1 MFLAVA
7 REKTL
12 RGAARTLNLDQ
23 ATVGR
28 RIAGLEH
35 ALRAT
40 LFLRTS
46 DGYALTAAGEA
57 ALKSAEKMEHSAHEL
72 VRQTQGMDT
81 RLAGDVKVTGTDS
94 IALEFLLPAIERLH
108 AVHPEVRI
116 LLNTSTRTLNLA
128 KREADIAVR
137 SIRPDNPGL
146 VARRLAR
153 WPMALF
159 ASNAYLER
167 HGRPVAGSAFA
178 GHDLV
183 LYQANWT
190 GNSGNR
196 SPTLTGEPIH
206 AGRIVS
212 TFNSS
217 LMLRTAVKAG
227 IGIGELPIH
236 LAEHDGLVQ
245 IWPEPARGAVYET
258 WLVTH
263 RDLRHTARIA
273 AMRRH
278 RVRVRRP
285 REIVMHDRAAPLLR
299 IPLRAVGI
307 ACQQGLP
314 VIRCVQKSGL

>member
-1 MFLAVA
+1 MQICIKGDRTMNWDDARVFLAVE

-28 RIAGLEH
+28 RIAALEH

-46 DGYALTAAGEA
+46 EGYALTAAGET
-57 ALKSAEKMEHSAHEL
+57 ALRSAEKMEHSAHEL
-72 VRQTQGMDT
+72 VRQTQGTDT
-81 RLAGDVKVTGTDS
+81 RLAGDVRVTSTDS
-94 IALEFLLPAIERLH
+94 IALEFLFPAIERLH
-108 AVHPEVRI
+108 AAHPEVRV
-116 LLNTSTRTLNLA
+116 LLDTSTRMLNLA

-137 SIRPDNPGL
+137 SVRPDNPDL
-146 VARRLAR
+146 IARRLAR

-159 ASNAYLER
+159 ASKAYLER
-167 HGRPVAGSAFA
+167 HGKPAPGSAFA

-183 LYQANWT
+183 VYQGNWT
-190 GNSGNR
+190 GSR
-196 SPTLTGEPIH
+196 SPTSPTLAGEPTH

-227 IGIGELPIH
+227 LGIGELPMH
-236 LAEHDGLVQ
+236 LAELDGLVQ
-245 IWPEPARGAVYET
+245 LWPEPARGAVYEI

-263 RDLRHTARIA
+263 QDLRHTARIA
-273 AMRRH
+273 AMI
-278 RVRVRRP
+278 
-285 REIVMHDRAAPLLR
+285 EGIVSAFEDHANHT
-299 IPLRAVGI
+299 
-307 ACQQGLP
+307 
-314 VIRCVQKSGL
+314 K